1 MKTLK
6 LPILTLLIGAIS
18 LMSCN
23 KNDDLQNEVEFT
35 VASKQAIVEGKSSLI
50 VRLNNKDWTILN
62 DDITGFHYEDGYE
75 YLLRVRVITPPL
87 QSSKTA
93 SYELIKQI
101 SKEKKTTIFQS
112 NSFSIT
118 NNANA
123 EGKDLTPD
131 EITTIK
137 DEIMQSSPFAGYT
150 SLTLDFTD
158 FTISGNVNRNFIYK
172 TQSKT
177 HPEKTGNGNITFKE
191 RDGALVQIFTFDFEG
206 KGVSYEYVA
215 GSPTSIPYFILDLTS
230 KYKSDYPNLE
240 VAQSGIGLKP
250 ML

>member
-1 MKTLK
+1 
-6 LPILTLLIGAIS
+6 
-18 LMSCN
+18 MSCN

-35 VASKQAIVEGKSSLI
+35 VASKQTIVEGKSLLI

-62 DDITGFHYEDGYE
+62 DDIAGFHYEDGYE
-75 YLLRVRVITPPL
+75 YLLRVRVITSPS

-112 NSFSIT
+112 SSSSIT
-118 NNANA
+118 NNANV

-131 EITTIK
+131 EITTIADK
-137 DEIMQSSPFAGYT
+137 IKQSSPFAGYT

-172 TQSKT
+172 TQSRT
-177 HPEKTGNGNITFKE
+177 HPEKTGNGNITLKE
-191 RDGALVQIFTFDFEG
+191 RDGALILIFTFDFEG
-206 KGVSYEYVA
+206 KGVSYEYVT
-215 GSPTSIPYFILDLTS
+215 GSPTSISYFILDLTS

>member
-6 LPILTLLIGAIS
+6 LSIITLLIGAIS

-23 KNDDLQNEVEFT
+23 KNDDSQNEVEFT

-87 QSSKTA
+87 ESSKTA

-101 SKEKKTTIFQS
+101 SKEKKTTIFTS
-112 NSFSIT
+112 NSFTIT

-123 EGKDLTPD
+123 EGKDLTSD
-131 EITTIK
+131 DITAIK
-137 DEIMQSSPFAGYT
+137 DKIKQSSPFAEYT

-158 FTISGNVNRNFIYK
+158 FSISNVNRNFIYK
-172 TQSKT
+172 IQSRT
-177 HPEKTGNGNITFKE
+177 HPEKTGNGNIAFKE
-191 RDGALVQIFTFDFEG
+191 RDGALIQIFTFDFEG
-206 KGVSYEYVA
+206 KGVSYEYLA
-215 GSPTSIPYFILDLTS
+215 GSPTSSAYLTLDVTS
-230 KYKSDYPNLE
+230 EYKKDYPNLE
-240 VAQSGIGLKP
+240 LAQSRIGMKP

>member
-6 LPILTLLIGAIS
+6 LPILTLLIGVIS

-23 KNDDLQNEVEFT
+23 KNDDLQDELT

-62 DDITGFHYEDGYE
+62 DDIAGFHYEDGYE
-75 YLLRVRVITPPL
+75 YLLRVRVLTPPL

-112 NSFSIT
+112 NSFSII
-118 NNANA
+118 NNANV

-137 DEIMQSSPFAGYT
+137 DKIMQYSPFAGYT
-150 SLTLDFTD
+150 SLTLDFTY
-158 FTISGNVNRNFIYK
+158 FTIPGNGNRNFIYK
-172 TQSKT
+172 AQSIT

-191 RDGALVQIFTFDFEG
+191 RDEALIQIFTFDFDG
-206 KGVSYEYVA
+206 KSVSYEYA
-215 GSPTSIPYFILDLTS
+215 GSPTSMPYLILDLTS
-230 KYKSDYPNLE
+230 QYKSDYPNLE
-240 VAQSGIGLKP
+240 VAQSGIGMKT

>member
-123 EGKDLTPD
+123 EGKDLIPD

-215 GSPTSIPYFILDLTS
+215 SSPTSIPYFILDLTS